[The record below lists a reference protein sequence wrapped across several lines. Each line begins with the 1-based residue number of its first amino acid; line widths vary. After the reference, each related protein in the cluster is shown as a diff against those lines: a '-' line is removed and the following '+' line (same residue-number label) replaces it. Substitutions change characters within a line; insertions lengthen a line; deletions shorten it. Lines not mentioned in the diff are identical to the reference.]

1 MKSCAPLADIG
12 SDTLQPNPHLTKQ
25 LGRTPLAVSRHKRGA
40 TAVDRRMVM
49 AQVIE
54 YYIPD
59 RFKKPVKWMPPEQRG
74 KIIDF
79 PVMAKKSD

>member
-54 YYIPD
+54 YYIPA
-59 RFKKPVKWMPPEQRG
+59 RFRPKVKWIPPEQRG
-74 KIIDF
+74 KIIAF
-79 PVMAKKSD
+79 PTDLKKSA